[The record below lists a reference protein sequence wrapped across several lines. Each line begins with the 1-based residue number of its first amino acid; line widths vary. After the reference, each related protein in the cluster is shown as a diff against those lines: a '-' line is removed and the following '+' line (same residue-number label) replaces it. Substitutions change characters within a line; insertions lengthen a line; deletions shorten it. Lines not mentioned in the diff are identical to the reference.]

1 MVPVDSCR
9 ISRVPHYSG
18 AVCRCRRGLRL
29 RGFHP
34 LWPAFPSR
42 SADLMSADRRRSY
55 NPVPAVTGTV
65 WAPARSLATTCAITV
80 VFFSSGYL
88 DVSVPR
94 VGPAPGAVPR
104 SPAAGCPIRKSVL
117 GRVFAPGHGLS
128 QLVTSFFASESQGI
142 LHVPFSPFRFSL
154 PMKHRE
160 SPFSRCPQAA
170 AAFAAYDLRPAACAR
185 PPVALDSCCCLICS
199 FCCRCSCV
207 LTLHRFPDEFVWGRN
222 PTSLPVCQCSLS
234 SCGDGG

>member
-1 MVPVDSCR
+1 MVPVNSCR

-142 LHVPFSPFRFSL
+142 LHVPLSPFLRVSFL
-154 PMKHRE
+154 
-160 SPFSRCPQAA
+160 
-170 AAFAAYDLRPAACAR
+170 FAYSICRIVYAYLM
-185 PPVALDSCCCLICS
+185 L
-199 FCCRCSCV
+199 
-207 LTLHRFPDEFVWGRN
+207 
-222 PTSLPVCQCSLS
+222 
-234 SCGDGG
+234 

>member
-1 MVPVDSCR
+1 MFQFP
-9 ISRVPHYSG
+9 
-18 AVCRCRRGLRL
+18 GL
-29 RGFHP
+29 
-34 LWPAFPSR
+34 
-42 SADLMSADRRRSY
+42 
-55 NPVPAVTGTV
+55 
-65 WAPARSLATTCAITV
+65 
-80 VFFSSGYL
+80 
-88 DVSVPR
+88 
-94 VGPAPGAVPR
+94 APGNARWRRFAP
-104 SPAAGCPIRKSVL
+104 PGCPIRTSAL
-117 GRVFAPGHGLS
+117 QRVFAPGRGFS

-160 SPFSRCPQAA
+160 SPFSRRPQAA